1 VTASFGYDA
10 LGRRASRTV
19 NGTAT
24 AFQYDGLDVV
34 KEIVGSTVTHYLHGA
49 GIDEPL
55 VRGGEEYYL
64 ADALGSVVRLTDP
77 SGAIATEYR
86 YEPFGRVDAD
96 GPPSGNPVQYTGREN
111 DETGLYYYRA
121 RYYHPQLQRF
131 LSEDPIGFA
140 GGDPNLYS
148 YVFNRPTV
156 LTDPLGL
163 QYKDLNISVGYGV
176 GVTFGVLVE
185 GNKIYPYLGG
195 GLMTPG
201 IGASLTASPSSVTQG
216 WQVGL
221 QGAAGVAGQVG
232 YSFGTGGGW
241 FWEAGIG
248 GGWPTFA
255 GGSLTGYYVFG
266 PAASSRAMATDLQI
280 PTAFSSEPP
289 TLPLAAPK
297 MSGRK

>member
-1 VTASFGYDA
+1 MVATAPSVAAGPSA
-10 LGRRASRTV
+10 QGRSASRIASDRLAPIRGALQNDV
-19 NGTAT
+19 FRRLEHRHLDRRVAT
-24 AFQYDGLDVV
+24 FCIGRARPHRRNAHRERCRFSRQ
-34 KEIVGSTVTHYLHGA
+34 T
-49 GIDEPL
+49 
-55 VRGGEEYYL
+55 RGG
-64 ADALGSVVRLTDP
+64 
-77 SGAIATEYR
+77 R
-86 YEPFGRVDAD
+86 YC
-96 GPPSGNPVQYTGREN
+96 
-111 DETGLYYYRA
+111 RA
-121 RYYHPQLQRF
+121 RYYHPDLQRF
-131 LSEDPIGFA
+131 ISEDPIGFL

-266 PAASSRAMATDLQI
+266 PASSSRAMATSLQS
-280 PTAFSSEPP
+280 PAALLSEPP
-289 TLPLAAPK
+289 TPLLAAPK